1 MREAVNEEYM
11 KMLSEDYEYDLVNVK
26 KCWILLTNI
35 YDFIEND
42 EMGAECLAKL
52 VDYRR
57 QNQDA
62 EERKKIENP
71 LGDSYE
77 CSRMNIFD
85 CIPLFNDILRS
96 VKDTYPMK
104 TKIDEEK
111 SKNLFYRME
120 YYEKSKVLSKD
131 FIFLL

>member
-11 KMLSEDYEYDLVNVK
+11 KMLSEDYEYDLANVK

-35 YDFIEND
+35 Y
-42 EMGAECLAKL
+42 
-52 VDYRR
+52 
-57 QNQDA
+57 
-62 EERKKIENP
+62 
-71 LGDSYE
+71 
-77 CSRMNIFD
+77 D

-111 SKNLFYRME
+111 SKKLFYRME
-120 YYEKSKVLSKD
+120 D
-131 FIFLL
+131 